1 MGGDN
6 NQSEKISNNKLLEVI
21 SDIQKNLDKN
31 TNSVMQIANSLV
43 EIKQEQGD
51 LKKEF
56 LFLKTNTQVPIRA
69 LEVSQ
74 QKQTESQHFI
84 QFIQS

>member
-21 SDIQKNLDKN
+21 LDIQKNLDKN